1 MRVLVVDDTR
11 ANVDV
16 LVGALRDDYK
26 IAVAMN
32 GAAALQSIAKSPPD
46 LVLLDIMMPEM
57 DGYEVCRRIR
67 ENPAT
72 RELPIVFLSA
82 LEKTEDKV
90 KAFEA
95 GGNDY
100 VTKPFQMAE
109 VRARVRA
116 QLALR
121 AYQQAIREA
130 AAAELRIAGDIQRG
144 ILVEGA
150 GKGVDGMPV
159 DIQIHFQPAREL
171 GGDLFDVRRLDE
183 HRVLVT
189 VGDVSGKG
197 VPAALFM
204 AVTTTLVRSLA
215 KTCDDPGEILAR
227 VNDELARH
235 NPLSMFV
242 TLFLGVLDTRDGL
255 LRYALAGH
263 PSPVSVRPGDGA
275 LLVRE
280 SVGTLAGAVEGLEFA
295 TFEKRLAPGEIV
307 IVVTDG
313 ITEAFGPGA
322 KLFEEERML
331 EALSHLPV
339 GSGSAAAVAALNEAV
354 KEFVAGEPASD
365 DIAVVAFRVTPP
377 AGHASAAWVVDS
389 DSASVMAVVEDL
401 EGFLFNSGVEREDVE
416 AAKLALEETMSN
428 VAAHAYGGKGGRIRV
443 ASALDPEAI
452 VVEVR
457 DDGPEFDPLRDAPKD
472 LPSGGLEE
480 RAVGGLGLHLV
491 RSMVQGL
498 DWKREHGRTNR
509 LRMTRRRT
517 PAAS

>member
-1 MRVLVVDDTR
+1 
-11 ANVDV
+11 
-16 LVGALRDDYK
+16 
-26 IAVAMN
+26 
-32 GAAALQSIAKSPPD
+32 
-46 LVLLDIMMPEM
+46 
-57 DGYEVCRRIR
+57 
-67 ENPAT
+67 
-72 RELPIVFLSA
+72 
-82 LEKTEDKV
+82 
-90 KAFEA
+90 
-95 GGNDY
+95 
-100 VTKPFQMAE
+100 
-109 VRARVRA
+109 
-116 QLALR
+116 
-121 AYQQAIREA
+121 
-130 AAAELRIAGDIQRG
+130 
-144 ILVEGA
+144 
-150 GKGVDGMPV
+150 
-159 DIQIHFQPAREL
+159 
-171 GGDLFDVRRLDE
+171 
-183 HRVLVT
+183 
-189 VGDVSGKG
+189 GKG

-215 KTCDDPGEILAR
+215 KSCDDPGQILAR

-242 TLFLGVLDTRDGL
+242 TLFIGVLDTRDAT

-280 SVGTLAGAVEGLEFA
+280 SVGTLAGAMEGLEFV

-339 GSGSAAAVAALNEAV
+339 GSGSAAAVAALNAAV
-354 KEFVAGEPASD
+354 KEFVAGEPPSD
-365 DIAVVAFRVTPP
+365 DIAVVAFRVRPP
-377 AGHASAAWVVDS
+377 AGHESAAWEVDS

-401 EGFLFNSGVEREDVE
+401 EGFLFNSGAEREDVE

-428 VAAHAYGGKGGRIRV
+428 VAVHAYGGKGGRIRV
-443 ASALDPEAI
+443 AAALDPEAI

-457 DDGPEFDPLRDAPKD
+457 DDGPEFDPLTDAPKD
-472 LPSGGLEE
+472 LPSGGLED
-480 RAVGGLGLHLV
+480 RQVGGLGLHLV

-498 DWKREHGRTNR
+498 EWKRERGKTNR

-517 PAAS
+517 PAAR